1 MLEALRQVLDA
12 PSDDRLGMPLT
23 YVVAPDGERHVL
35 SRYGDDRID
44 MSPYLK
50 NPAQSQRHIDM
61 TLYPKGWRNSVT
73 DLLIAFWRHGRPG
86 RAAPKASTVLNKA
99 VLLVPFVRWLEKKKL
114 TRFSAVRPVHMTAFA
129 EHYAATDASGR
140 TRTAGTVASVLGTAR
155 LAWDLRARISDGM
168 EVHPFGKRGV
178 IEKLAKGE
186 KRGKAALVTEALTE
200 ADAAA
205 LFAACEDALVDIKDI
220 LLDYEEIEA
229 YKDANPGSARSK
241 QNDRDVYYSMPHLY
255 GQWNETERRI
265 NDARAAC
272 FTLIG
277 LLVGPRISELL
288 LLEVGCYFER
298 LEQDDLVSWIRGMT
312 LKMRPNGAEA
322 AEWIAPPRVA
332 ELVAIMTRIA
342 APVRARLLRQI
353 ESMEAELGDKGLRQN
368 RRLFLLDQIR
378 EGRRSLNRLFLSA
391 VRNKK
396 KQSGGSLKGAGRD
409 GAVPWIRRMVKK
421 AGLNVRVHPH
431 MLRRTYAVMV
441 VLSCA
446 GDLRFL
452 RKQFQ
457 HWSIETTQ
465 LYASHE
471 AREQELMDEIGDEML
486 KQKVDLVSNW
496 LSNNTLLSGLGG
508 QHITAERE
516 KPEFR
521 GLMEDDLRTVAKH
534 LTEGLVIRSAGHVW
548 CVSTP
553 TPSCGGQGLYDA
565 THCARCESAVVP
577 EAKRSVWELLA
588 QQMVEVQQL
597 DDTGA
602 VGRQVAKLSLESFD
616 TILQPLGTSVAQVAR
631 AMETES

>member
-1 MLEALRQVLDA
+1 MLEALKQVLDA
-12 PSDDRLGMPLT
+12 PSEKRLGMPLT

-35 SRYGDDRID
+35 SRYGDDHID

-50 NPAQSQRHIDM
+50 NPAQPQRHIDM
-61 TLYPKGWRNSVT
+61 TLYPERWRNSVT
-73 DLLIAFWRHGRPG
+73 DLLIAFWRYGRPG
-86 RAAPKASTVLNKA
+86 QRAPKASTLLNKA
-99 VLLVPFVRWLEKKKL
+99 VLLVPFVRWLDKKKVSG
-114 TRFSAVRPVHMTAFA
+114 FSAVRPVHMTSFV
-129 EHYAATDASGR
+129 EQYAAADPGGR
-140 TRTAGTVASVLGTAR
+140 SRTAGTVAGVLGTAK
-155 LAWDLRARISDGM
+155 LAWDLRTRITDGM
-168 EVHPFGKRGV
+168 EVHPFGNRGASG
-178 IEKLAKGE
+178 KLAKVG
-186 KRGKAALVTEALTE
+186 KRGTGALVTEALSE
-200 ADAAA
+200 ADAAM
-205 LFAACEDALVDIKDI
+205 LLAACEQALEDIEDT

-229 YKDANPGSARSK
+229 YKDANPVNSRGK
-241 QNDRDVYYSMPHLY
+241 CNDRDVYYSMPHLY
-255 GQWNETERRI
+255 GQFKETERRI

-272 FTLIG
+272 FTLLG

-298 LEQDDLVSWIRGMT
+298 LDRDGLVGWIRGMT
-312 LKMRPNGAEA
+312 LKMRPDGAEA

-342 APVRARLLRQI
+342 APLRARLLQQI
-353 ESMEAELGDKGLRQN
+353 ESMEAELEDERLKQG
-368 RRLFLLDQIR
+368 RRLFLLEHIR
-378 EGRRSLNRLFLSA
+378 EGRRSLNRLFLST

-396 KQSGGSLKGAGRD
+396 KQSGGSLKGTGRD
-409 GAVPWIRRMVKK
+409 GAVPWMRRMVKN
-421 AGLNVRVHPH
+421 AGLKVRVHPH

-446 GDLRFL
+446 GDLRYL

-496 LSNNTLLSGLGG
+496 LSTNTLLSGLGG
-508 QHITAERE
+508 EHIKAERE
-516 KPEFR
+516 KPQFR
-521 GLMEDDLRTVAKH
+521 GLMEDDLRTVATH
-534 LTEGLVIRSAGHVW
+534 LSEGLVIRATGHTW

-553 TPSCGGQGLYDA
+553 VPSCGGQGLYDA
-565 THCARCESAVVP
+565 THCARCDSAVVT
-577 EAKRSVWELLA
+577 EDKRSVWELLA
-588 QQMVEVQQL
+588 QQMVEVQAL

-602 VGRQVAKLSLESFD
+602 VGRQVAKLSLDAYD

-631 AMETES
+631 AMETQS